1 MLSAVINGVKN
12 VSLGPIEAATAPLPK
27 EVSTAAVLL
36 SAYRTTRMTST
47 LANAIQ
53 TLLRGMGLRTINLQ
67 FFFSYCLIFLCA
79 AVTAGVLFFSSKD
92 AAQLD
97 MAGAQR
103 MLSQKMVKE
112 ALLAAQGIGSAGDME
127 ETVRQ
132 FEASHRLL
140 LQGDPA
146 RGIAPVE
153 VATAKQHLQRVD
165 QIWQRFRPAVVA
177 LAAGATSNTTVDLIA
192 IAADAK
198 AILAETNEVVT
209 LIADDANRSAA
220 RQLWVAMA
228 STLFIL
234 LLVVLGRI
242 AGMNW
247 LMLQI
252 DELRGRLEKV
262 SQGDFSSPIQV
273 RYAEDEMGKITTA
286 YNRLLGQV
294 GEMIRGVRQAADEA
308 DGQCTRMASLAS
320 DSARNVEGQ
329 QAEIDQVA
337 TAMNEM
343 LATSQEVAR
352 STVEAAS
359 AADLAEHE
367 TSNGSAVMSES
378 VDAIRAL
385 GSHVDSLSG
394 VMQQLALDSNEI
406 GKVLGVISSIAEQTN
421 LLALNAAIEAARAG
435 EQGRG
440 FAVVADEVRS
450 LASRTQTSAKEV
462 GVLVERLQSQ
472 AARAG
477 QAMDASRQ
485 SSSDTLS
492 RIEATQHALSQIVGA
507 VQTIRGMTNQIA
519 TAAEE
524 QSQVAE
530 EMNCSLTRI
539 AQVADQAA
547 TVTQDTANSGTT
559 IMQSM
564 NGLKKLTGRFRLEA

>member
-1 MLSAVINGVKN
+1 MN
-12 VSLGPIEAATAPLPK
+12 
-27 EVSTAAVLL
+27 
-36 SAYRTTRMTST
+36 ST
-47 LANAIQ
+47 LASAIQ
-53 TLLRGMGLRTINLQ
+53 TLLRSIGLRTINLQ
-67 FFFSYCLIFLCA
+67 FFFSYSLIFLCA
-79 AVTAGVLFFSSKD
+79 AITAGVLFLSSKD

-103 MLSQKMVKE
+103 MLSQKMIKE
-112 ALLAAQGIGSAGDME
+112 ALLAAQGVGNPGE
-127 ETVRQ
+127 VEKTVQRFET
-132 FEASHRLL
+132 SHRLL
-140 LQGDPA
+140 LQGDAA

-153 VATAKQHLQRVD
+153 LPAARPHLQHVD
-165 QIWQRFRPAVVA
+165 QIWQRYRPAVRA
-177 LAAGATSNTTVDLIA
+177 LAAGQSGSASVDLA
-192 IAADAK
+192 TIAADAE
-198 AILAETNEVVT
+198 AILAATNEVVT
-209 LIADDANRSAA
+209 LIAAEINRSAA
-220 RQLWVAMA
+220 QQLWVAMA
-228 STLFIL
+228 STLSIL
-234 LLVVLGRI
+234 LLVILGRI

-247 LMLQI
+247 LMQQI

-262 SQGDFSSPIQV
+262 SNGDFSSPIQV
-273 RYAEDEMGKITTA
+273 RYADDEMGMITTA

-308 DGQCTRMASLAS
+308 DSQCARMASLAG

-359 AADLAEHE
+359 AADLAELE
-367 TSNGSAVMSES
+367 TSKGSAVMGES
-378 VDAIRAL
+378 VEAIRTL
-385 GSHVDSLSG
+385 SGHVDGLSG
-394 VMQQLALDSNEI
+394 VMQQLVADSHEI
-406 GKVLGVISSIAEQTN
+406 GKVLGVISGIAEQTN

-440 FAVVADEVRS
+440 FAVVADEVRN
-450 LASRTQTSAKEV
+450 LASRTQMSAKEV

-472 AARAG
+472 ATRAG
-477 QAMDASRQ
+477 DAMDASRQ
-485 SSSDTLS
+485 SSSETLA
-492 RIEATQHALSQIVGA
+492 RIEDTQHALSQIVGA
-507 VQTIRGMTNQIA
+507 VLTIRGMTNQIA

-547 TVTQDTANSGTT
+547 TVTQDTAQSGTT

-564 NGLKKLTGRFRLEA
+564 DGLKSLTGRFRLGA

>member
-394 VMQQLALDSNEI
+394 VMQQLVLDSNEI

-477 QAMDASRQ
+477 QAMDASHQ

>member
-1 MLSAVINGVKN
+1 
-12 VSLGPIEAATAPLPK
+12 
-27 EVSTAAVLL
+27 
-36 SAYRTTRMTST
+36 
-47 LANAIQ
+47 LANVIQ
-53 TLLRGMGLRTINLQ
+53 SVLRGLGLRTINLQ
-67 FFFSYCLIFLCA
+67 FFFSYSLIFLCA
-79 AVTAGVLFFSSKD
+79 ALTAGVLFMSSKD
-92 AAQLD
+92 ASQID

-103 MLSQKMVKE
+103 MLSQKMMKE
-112 ALLAAQGIGSAGDME
+112 ALLAAQGIGSPADVDK
-127 ETVRQ
+127 TIQR
-132 FEASHRLL
+132 FEQSHRLL
-140 LQGDPA
+140 LNGDSAQGIV
-146 RGIAPVE
+146 RVE
-153 VATAKQHLQRVD
+153 LASAQPYLQRVD
-165 QIWQRFRPAVVA
+165 QIWQRYRPAVQA
-177 LAAGATSNTTVDLIA
+177 LAAGQSADLKTLAGDSND
-192 IAADAK
+192 
-198 AILAETNEVVT
+198 ILAASNEVVS
-209 LIADDANRSAA
+209 LISAQANRSASQ
-220 RQLWVAMA
+220 QLWVALG
-228 STLFIL
+228 STLCIL

-262 SQGDFSSPIQV
+262 SQGDFSAPLQV
-273 RYAEDEMGKITTA
+273 RHADDEMGRITLA
-286 YNRLLGQV
+286 YNSLLGQV
-294 GEMIRGVRQAADEA
+294 GEMIRGVRQAADDA
-308 DGQCTRMASLAS
+308 DGQCKHMANLAG

-352 STVEAAS
+352 STVEAAN
-359 AADLAEHE
+359 AADVAEQE
-367 TSNGSAVMSES
+367 TNAGSAVMNES
-378 VDAIRAL
+378 VGAIRTL
-385 GSHVDSLSG
+385 SGHVDGLAD
-394 VMQQLALDSNEI
+394 VMQQLVLDSHEI
-406 GKVLGVISSIAEQTN
+406 GKVLNVISGIAEQTNLLALNVISGIAEQTN

-450 LASRTQTSAKEV
+450 LASRTQSSAKEV

-472 AARAG
+472 ASRAG

-485 SSSDTLS
+485 SSTITLTQ
-492 RIEATQHALSQIVGA
+492 IEAAQHALGQIVGA

-530 EMNCSLTRI
+530 DMNKSLTRI

-547 TVTQDTANSGTT
+547 SVTHDTAASGNT

-564 NGLKKLTGRFRLEA
+564 NGLKALTGRFRLQA

>member
-1 MLSAVINGVKN
+1 
-12 VSLGPIEAATAPLPK
+12 
-27 EVSTAAVLL
+27 
-36 SAYRTTRMTST
+36 MTST

-53 TLLRGMGLRTINLQ
+53 TLLRGIGLRTINLQ
-67 FFFSYCLIFLCA
+67 FLFSYCLIFICA
-79 AVTAGVLFFSSKD
+79 AVTATVLFFSAKD

-112 ALLAAQGIGSAGDME
+112 ALLVAQGIGTASDVE
-127 ETVRQ
+127 KTIQQ

-140 LQGDPA
+140 MQGDRS
-146 RGIAPVE
+146 RGIAPIE
-153 VATAKQHLQRVD
+153 LRAARQHLQQVD
-165 QIWQRFRPAVVA
+165 QIWQRYRPAVVA
-177 LAAGATSNTTVDLIA
+177 LAAGATGGAAADLAAIA
-192 IAADAK
+192 IDAR
-198 AILAETNEVVT
+198 AILAEANEVVM

-220 RQLWVAMA
+220 QQLWVAMG

-234 LLVVLGRI
+234 LLVILGRM

-262 SQGDFSSPIQV
+262 SQGDFSAPIEV
-273 RYAEDEMGKITTA
+273 RYADDEMGMITTA

-308 DGQCTRMASLAS
+308 DGQSMRMASLAS

-385 GSHVDSLSG
+385 GSHVESLSG
-394 VMQQLALDSNEI
+394 VMQQLVLDSHEI
-406 GKVLGVISSIAEQTN
+406 GKVLGVISGIAEQTN

-472 AARAG
+472 ATRAG